1 GLRPDV
7 RRRRHRVADL
17 LSDQRPRERRE
28 DRDPPTGRLRLVGA
42 DDLVAVFL
50 AALVLEEHRR
60 AERDALARR
69 RRVDDLGP
77 SDLRLELRAPP
88 PPAALPLAPGVVL
101 RALREVAVGARL

>member
-1 GLRPDV
+1 MGAPPSLQGEVGLEDREGLLPDGQL
-7 RRRRHRVADL
+7 RRHRVADL
-17 LSDQRPRERRE
+17 LADQRPRERRE

-69 RRVDDLGP
+69 
-77 SDLRLELRAPP
+77 LRADDACPP
-88 PPAALPLAPGVVL
+88 PPRLPAG
-101 RALREVAVGARL
+101 G